1 MIIINTVLAP
11 PPGPPPALAY
21 RGCCAGYADGP
32 VVRDVDLEVAPG
44 ECVALLGPNGA
55 GKTTLVR
62 AALGLARVHSGHLE
76 VLGHRHDRLP
86 AGAGLGYV
94 PQRHTVATAVPATAA
109 EVVAGGRLGGTGPL
123 RRLLPA
129 QRRRDR
135 DAVLDALDRVGLRA
149 RARAPLAELS
159 GGQQRRVLLARAL
172 AGSPRLLLLD
182 EPTAG
187 VDTAA
192 ARSVAA
198 VLRES
203 LDAGTAVLLVTHETA
218 ALAPVLHR
226 VVRVEGGCAC
236 EQRGRVAAG
245 A

>member
-1 MIIINTVLAP
+1 MIIINSVSAP
-11 PPGPPPALAY
+11 PPRSPALAY
-21 RGCCAGYADGP
+21 RRCCAGYADGP
-32 VVRDVDLEVAPG
+32 VVRDVDLEVSPG

-76 VLGHRHDRLP
+76 VLGHPHDRLP

-94 PQRHTVATAVPATAA
+94 PQRHTAATAVPATVA
-109 EVVAGGRLGGTGPL
+109 EVVAGGRLGGSGPL

-135 DAVLDALDRVGLRA
+135 TAVLGALERVGLRD
-149 RARAPLAELS
+149 RARTPLAELS

-172 AGSPRLLLLD
+172 AGAPRLLLLD

-187 VDTAA
+187 VDTGA
-192 ARSVAA
+192 ARAVAA
-198 VLRES
+198 VLREQ
-203 LDAGTAVLLVTHETA
+203 LDGGTAVVLVTHETA
-218 ALAPVLHR
+218 ALARVLHR

-236 EQRGRVAAG
+236 EERREVAAG

>member
-1 MIIINTVLAP
+1 MPVLP
-11 PPGPPPALAY
+11 DHPSPALAY

-62 AALGLARVHSGHLE
+62 AALGLARVHAGRLD
-76 VLGHRHDRLP
+76 VLGHPHDRLP
-86 AGAGLGYV
+86 PGAGLGYV

-135 DAVLDALDRVGLRA
+135 AAVRDALDRVGLGRCA
-149 RARAPLAELS
+149 RTPLAQLS

-172 AGSPRLLLLD
+172 AGAPRLLLLD

-187 VDTAA
+187 VDVAA
-192 ARSVAA
+192 ARDVAA

-203 LDAGTAVLLVTHETA
+203 LDAGTAVVLVTHETT
-218 ALAPVLHR
+218 ALDGVLHR

-236 EQRGRVAAG
+236 EEQRREVGAG

>member
-1 MIIINTVLAP
+1 MLAP

-62 AALGLARVHSGHLE
+62 AALGLARVHSGHLD
-76 VLGHRHDRLP
+76 VLGHPHDRLP

-94 PQRHTVATAVPATAA
+94 PQRHTVATAVPATVA

-129 QRRRDR
+129 RRRRDR
-135 DAVLDALDRVGLRA
+135 AAVLDALDRVGLRG
-149 RARAPLAELS
+149 RARTPLAELS

-172 AGSPRLLLLD
+172 AGAPRLLLLD

-203 LDAGTAVLLVTHETA
+203 LDAGTAVVLVTHEA
-218 ALAPVLHR
+218 EALAGVLDR
-226 VVRVEGGCAC
+226 AVRVEGGCAC
-236 EQRGRVAAG
+236 ELRRREVVAG
-245 A
+245 G